1 MHPLSNSS
9 PDAVAAWLRA
19 HTPSDWA
26 EEVASYAHQHAVSG
40 ATLCEALKAPDPT
53 AALGEA
59 LGQTKFGR
67 KRKLKLLLDEHA
79 AVPAAPAAASAPA
92 PAELS
97 AAAAPAAAA
106 SSSAAASASDVAD
119 KDVDMEACEEQL
131 RAECWA
137 LGTIKWCGDKLA
149 KTLHST
155 DWASAE
161 VRSARLAE
169 LERRREEAALPGVS
183 VVVVGNTGAG
193 KSTLLNALLDETRV
207 LPTNGMRACTAA
219 LIELRHEESEKAAPE
234 YRGEVEFL
242 SQAEWDKEL
251 TDLLDDL
258 TPNDG
263 PNEGRVAVSEVSA
276 DSPTYASW
284 CRLYALYGDTFKN
297 SRVQTGEKGPD
308 GRNLYRYPTLES
320 LSAKLKA
327 ARGRTHA
334 LGTVKAV
341 TAPDAKAFR
350 RQLEA
355 FMDSTS
361 DLVNCSGRCAPD
373 RFGRPQCFCGNYWPI
388 VKQVRAW
395 SRKWRVLATGA
406 VLVDAPGVHDDN
418 SARDAVVKR
427 KIKEADAVWIVSN
440 IVRAVNDKTA
450 KDLLGEHF
458 RRQLLMDGQF
468 GALAFV
474 ATQSD
479 VLERSEACRS
489 LKLPRD
495 TTLRACAEARNEY
508 TAGRL
513 RKDFHAGLRELAE
526 QAGEADAAALTAR
539 FELPVFAV
547 SSVDYQKL
555 AGLRPGDGPPRV
567 WRSQEESGIP
577 RLARHVRR
585 QALVRRREISLR
597 RCLGMRD
604 FARSS
609 LTLLECESRLP
620 QATRDSLR
628 AAYDQRAAEAQRRL
642 KAACKAAEDAVR
654 ASFDTQVAPQLQQ
667 GAASAASEALST
679 AGAWGISVTQGGL
692 HWATYKATT
701 RRHGVF
707 RLNMNEA
714 LTAPILKAVSVQWE
728 RAFLSGL
735 QTTLDSLRDEVRA
748 ALDAF
753 HASFTAAL
761 ADASV
766 PSAGLG
772 AAPCD
777 SLVSA
782 LAGVLSEVR
791 EAAQKQQR
799 ELSRGIE
806 PIVQGRMLP
815 GYDTATAEAG
825 TGSHRRRVAILEQ
838 HVRAEAPKMFRAA
851 ADGIISKL
859 EEMRDGLGKTLELE
873 VLQRTLSGL
882 RSAYAPAWD
891 EVGES
896 TLQARRKLAPP
907 CREVLIAA
915 NDAVRRL
922 EAAPGRSAGAGTNG
936 GGGGGN
942 GGDADGGKGSDD
954 DEEVTDVTDAAHAAK
969 RARQAADTIDLDDL
983 PADDCSAMPDTEQ
996 PQGAAPV
1003 GGMPVRVKSE
1013 GAVA

>member
-1 MHPLSNSS
+1 MILAEKFFRTGSRLSAVVHPAGFPARSSAGLDAAPATLPAMHPLSNSS
-9 PDAVAAWLRA
+9 PDAIAAWLRA

-26 EEVASYAHQHAVSG
+26 E
-40 ATLCEALKAPDPT
+40 
-53 AALGEA
+53 
-59 LGQTKFGR
+59 
-67 KRKLKLLLDEHA
+67 
-79 AVPAAPAAASAPA
+79 
-92 PAELS
+92 
-97 AAAAPAAAA
+97 
-106 SSSAAASASDVAD
+106 
-119 KDVDMEACEEQL
+119 EACEEQL

-193 KSTLLNALLDETRV
+193 KRV

-263 PNEGRVAVSEVSA
+263 PNEGRVAVSE
-276 DSPTYASW
+276 
-284 CRLYALYGDTFKN
+284 
-297 SRVQTGEKGPD
+297 
-308 GRNLYRYPTLES
+308 
-320 LSAKLKA
+320 A

-361 DLVNCSGRCAPD
+361 DLVNCRGRCAPD

-388 VKQVRAW
+388 VKQ
-395 SRKWRVLATGA
+395 WRVLATGA
-406 VLVDAPGVHDDN
+406 VLVDAPGARTRRAPLSARRGLGEAGRVRRVGVHDDN

-468 GALAFV
+468 GALAF
-474 ATQSD
+474 
-479 VLERSEACRS
+479 ACRS

-495 TTLRACAEARNEY
+495 TTLRACAEARNAPRGGPPRPLSAHLGRSRLTLDSSPAEARNEY

-567 WRSQEESGIP
+567 RSQEESGIP

-604 FARSS
+604 LARSS

-851 ADGIISKL
+851 ADGAPSDCIISKL
-859 EEMRDGLGKTLELE
+859 EEMRDGLGKTLERE

-915 NDAVRRL
+915 NDA
-922 EAAPGRSAGAGTNG
+922 
-936 GGGGGN
+936 
-942 GGDADGGKGSDD
+942 
-954 DEEVTDVTDAAHAAK
+954 
-969 RARQAADTIDLDDL
+969 AADTIDLDDL

-1003 GGMPVRVKSE
+1003 GGMPKSKSE
-1013 GAVA
+1013 VLFCSKPHHLYSDPTSFDGTDLSPIMLPNNGFMEVVDRFISIPAIPRTLGDIAAATETQPSK